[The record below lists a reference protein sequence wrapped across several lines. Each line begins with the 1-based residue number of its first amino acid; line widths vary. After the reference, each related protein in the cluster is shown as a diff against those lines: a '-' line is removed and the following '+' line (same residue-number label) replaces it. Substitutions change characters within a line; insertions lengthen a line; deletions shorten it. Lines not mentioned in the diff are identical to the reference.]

1 MSKKF
6 VKYDLRN
13 PEFRSALERLGLLED
28 MKEHNSCAK
37 NIQELKLLISSMK
50 EVIVNLSR
58 KNLTLSDKMFL
69 QKEYDNLKNRYQVL
83 LETTNFKIFKQVKN
97 KLEVI
102 ADNKIKYIN

>member
-1 MSKKF
+1 M
-6 VKYDLRN
+6 R
-13 PEFRSALERLGLLED
+13 
-28 MKEHNSCAK
+28 EHNSCAK

-83 LETTNFKIFKQVKN
+83 LETTNFKIFKQVQN

>member
-6 VKYDLRN
+6 AKYDLRN

-28 MKEHNSCAK
+28 MREHNSCAK

-83 LETTNFKIFKQVKN
+83 LETTNFKIFKQVQN

>member
-13 PEFRSALERLGLLED
+13 PEFRSALERLGLSED
-28 MKEHNSCAK
+28 MREHNSCAK

-83 LETTNFKIFKQVKN
+83 LETTNFKIFKQVQN

>member
-1 MSKKF
+1 
-6 VKYDLRN
+6 
-13 PEFRSALERLGLLED
+13 
-28 MKEHNSCAK
+28 
-37 NIQELKLLISSMK
+37 MK

-83 LETTNFKIFKQVKN
+83 LETTNFKIFKQVQN

>member
-37 NIQELKLLISSMK
+37 NIQEHKLLISSMK

-83 LETTNFKIFKQVKN
+83 LETTNFKIFKQVQN

>member
-1 MSKKF
+1 MNKKWI
-6 VKYDLRN
+6 KYDLRN

-28 MKEHNSCAK
+28 MKEHDLCSK

-50 EVIVNLSR
+50 EVVVNLSR
-58 KNLTLSDKMFL
+58 KNLTLTDKMFL
-69 QKEYDNLKNRYQVL
+69 QKEYDNLKSRYQVL
-83 LETTNFKIFKQVKN
+83 LETTNFKIFKQVQN

>member
-1 MSKKF
+1 MNRKF
-6 VKYDLRN
+6 LKYDLRN

-28 MKEHNSCAK
+28 MKEHNLCAK

-69 QKEYDNLKNRYQVL
+69 QKEYDNLKSRYQLL
-83 LETTNFKIFKQVKN
+83 LETTNFKIFKQVQN

-102 ADNKIKYIN
+102 TDNKIKYIN

>member
-6 VKYDLRN
+6 VKYALRN

-28 MKEHNSCAK
+28 MREHNSCAK

-83 LETTNFKIFKQVKN
+83 LETTNFKIFKQVQN